1 MQQRDFRHTVLG
13 NLFVTILLCVFAYQV
28 VNNALFVHSHVLPD
42 GTVTVHAHPY
52 QKNAEQNDAGDA
64 GHTHSE
70 QALWLL
76 HMSYHMLFVF
86 FAVAAFVF
94 AAVYKTFVKK
104 ETQLLYASLYSPF
117 SQNKSPPFFYGR

>member
-13 NLFVTILLCVFAYQV
+13 NLFVTILLC
-28 VNNALFVHSHVLPD
+28 D

-52 QKNAEQNDAGDA
+52 QKNTEQNDARDA
-64 GHTHSE
+64 GHSHSE
-70 QALWLL
+70 QVLWLL

-86 FAVAAFVF
+86 FAIAAFVF
-94 AAVYKTFVKK
+94 AAVYKIFIRK

-117 SQNKSPPFFYGR
+117 SQNKSPPFLMGDK